1 MTVEDGEDDT
11 NTKNTNEEQAP
22 FVADFTSKDARVSM
36 GLPASSSVDQNGFPI
51 AKEDEELSSPSSDPS
66 VRICTWCRRGGKDD
80 IKFAKKLKLC
90 SACQTTY
97 YCSPIRQSEDWLNG
111 HAKVC
116 TSIQP

>member
-1 MTVEDGEDDT
+1 MGPQGGALGVKPSRRSVSSNLLFKL

-97 YCSPIRQSEDWLNG
+97 YCR
-111 HAKVC
+111 
-116 TSIQP
+116 